1 MAYKTPLIEF
11 LPEFMRQYLEIQEIM
26 GTEQEEFDS
35 LWTAHDQVLLDNFVL
50 DCDEYGISRWE
61 KVTKITPK
69 ANSSLQERKYAVLS
83 RINEQLPYS
92 YRRLLEMIGG
102 ICGDNEY
109 QVTLTPEKYLLVVKL
124 RANAHTDDSDAMGL
138 LTAVDALVKR
148 IKPCNV
154 VYASS
159 LFDRHSG
166 SIHTY
171 FGCAVSMNK
180 KYNVEVIS

>member
-35 LWTAHDQVLLDNFVL
+35 LWNTHDQVLSDNFVL

-69 ANSSLQERKYAVLS
+69 ANASLQERKYAVLS

-102 ICGDNEY
+102 ICGNNEY
-109 QVTLTPEKYLLVVKL
+109 QVILTPEEYQLAVKL
-124 RANAHTDDSDAMGL
+124 RANAHTEDSDAIGL
-138 LTAVDALVKR
+138 LAAVDALVER
-148 IKPCNV
+148 VKPCNI

-166 SIHTY
+166 TAHNY
-171 FGCAVSMNK
+171 VGYAVSMNK